1 MKKILLFFLFLNL
14 SLYSRDNPY
23 KIETGDVLEILVIG
37 EENLSRTV
45 MVMRNGMI
53 SFPLIGEVKVAGL
66 TPEEASN
73 LISEKLSK
81 YFTHPL
87 VSVILKSPSF
97 PYVSVFGAVLKPGA
111 VEYQRGLKLTDY
123 IALAGGPTPKANL
136 KKVRV
141 VIFREQNPISLEVNV
156 DEILKRGDFTKNME
170 LKPGDVV
177 YVPEKFTINWG
188 IVLNALALTAAVLNF
203 YITLQRT
210 K

>member
-1 MKKILLFFLFLNL
+1 MKKNLIFLFIFFPLF
-14 SLYSRDNPY
+14 SQSSTY
-23 KIETGDVLEILVIG
+23 KIETGDVLEILVVG

-45 MVMRNGMI
+45 MVMRNGTI
-53 SFPLIGEVKVAGL
+53 SFPLIGEVKVVGL
-66 TPEEASN
+66 TTEEASR

-87 VSVILKSPSF
+87 VSVILKSPSL
-97 PYVSVFGAVLKPGA
+97 PYVSVFGAVLRPGA

-123 IALAGGPTPKANL
+123 IALAGGPTQKANL
-136 KKVRV
+136 KKVKV
-141 VIFREQNPISLEVNV
+141 VIFRKENPVSFEVNV
-156 DEILKRGDFTKNME
+156 EEILKKGDFVKNIE

-188 IVLNALALTAAVLNF
+188 LVLNALALTASVLNF
-203 YITLQRT
+203 YITLQRL